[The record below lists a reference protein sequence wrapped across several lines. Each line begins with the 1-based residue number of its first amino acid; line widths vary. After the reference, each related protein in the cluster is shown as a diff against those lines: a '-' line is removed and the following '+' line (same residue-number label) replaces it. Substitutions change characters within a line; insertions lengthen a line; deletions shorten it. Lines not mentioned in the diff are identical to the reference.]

1 MRFEQMMVGN
11 VLVAKVLDSRI
22 VADVAP
28 RFKHQLIDYIS
39 EGNRSIVLDMRDV
52 SFIDSSGLG
61 ALVSSLKVIGQDGD
75 LVLSGTGGTVASMFK
90 LTRMDKVFRMF
101 GTTEEAVAALSWD
114 NGVQLEPASAD
125 NR

>member
-1 MRFEQMMVGN
+1 MRFEQTMVGN

-28 RFKHQLIDYIS
+28 RFKHQLIDYITK
-39 EGNRSIVLDMRDV
+39 GNRSIVLDMRAV

-61 ALVSSLKVIGQDGD
+61 ALVSSLKVIGRDGD
-75 LVLSGTGGTVASMFK
+75 LVLCGTGGTVASMFK

-101 GTTEEAVAALSWD
+101 STTEEAVAALTLD
-114 NGVQLEPASAD
+114 NGVSVEPASL
-125 NR
+125 NN

>member
-1 MRFEQMMVGN
+1 MRFEHTQMGD

-28 RFKHQLIDYIS
+28 LFKHQLIEYVNN
-39 EGNRSIVLDMRDV
+39 GHRSIVLDLGAV

-61 ALVSSLKVIGQDGD
+61 ALVSSLKALGKEGD
-75 LVLSGTGGTVASMFK
+75 LVLCGTGGTVVSMFR

-101 GTTEEAVAALSWD
+101 GTSEEAIMALSSER
-114 NGVQLEPASAD
+114 GAAVEPATL
-125 NR
+125 NN